1 MGKDEIDLVETDAA
15 PSYAAPA
22 VDKAF
27 DIIDLVAG
35 EIDGLTVTDIAL
47 RLGRSTSQIYR
58 IVVSLHRLGFLRR
71 NEQTDRYELALKL
84 YELATRH
91 PPLQRLIH
99 HANPVLAALSDDTDQ
114 SCHLA
119 SITGTSLVILAQ
131 ADSPMPMHYTVK
143 LGSRF
148 PAMETSS
155 GVVIGAFSSPNRQQI
170 LLADFSAEEQKQFRA
185 RFDAIA
191 RDGYERRDSEV
202 TAGVINLSK
211 PVFDAAGQPVA
222 AVTVLFLPQRRMRF
236 ELDAVLE
243 KVLAAADELT
253 RIMQNA

>member
-1 MGKDEIDLVETDAA
+1 MGEQDEGAGPQ
-15 PSYAAPA
+15 PSYSAPA

-27 DIIDLVAG
+27 EIIDLVAG
-35 EIDGLTVTDIAL
+35 EMAGLSVTDIAL

-58 IVVSLHRLGFLRR
+58 IVVALHRLGVLRR

-84 YELATRH
+84 FELATRH
-91 PPLQRLIH
+91 PPLQKMVYHAGPILARL
-99 HANPVLAALSDDTDQ
+99 AEVTDQ

-119 SITGTSLVILAQ
+119 TVTGTSLVILAQ

-155 GVVIGAFSSPNRQQI
+155 GAVIAAHCAPNRQDM
-170 LLADFSAEEQKQFRA
+170 LLAEFTPAERATFRS
-185 RFDAIA
+185 RFESILKA
-191 RDGYERRDSEV
+191 GYERRDSAV

-211 PVFDAAGQPVA
+211 AVLDASGQPLGA
-222 AVTVLFLPQRRMRF
+222 ITVPFLPQRRMRM
-236 ELDAVLE
+236 EVDAVLAR
-243 KVLAAADELT
+243 VVAAADELT
-253 RIMQNA
+253 TIMQNA

>member
-1 MGKDEIDLVETDAA
+1 MGRDEGDLG

-27 DIIDLVAG
+27 EIIDLVAG
-35 EIDGLTVTDIAL
+35 EISGLSVTEMAH

-58 IVVSLHRLGFLRR
+58 IVVSLHRLGVLRR

-84 YELATRH
+84 FELATRH
-91 PPLQRLIH
+91 PPLQKLVYHAGPILARL
-99 HANPVLAALSDDTDQ
+99 ADETDQ

-119 SITGTSLVILAQ
+119 ALAGTSVVILGQ

-155 GVVIGAFSSPNRQQI
+155 GVVIAAHCAPNRQQM
-170 LLADFSAEEQKQFRA
+170 LLAEFSAEEQAAFRA
-185 RFDAIA
+185 RFAAIQK
-191 RDGYERRDSEV
+191 DGYEQRRSDV

-211 PVFDAAGQPVA
+211 
-222 AVTVLFLPQRRMRF
+222 AVLNAQGEPLGAITVPFLPQRRMRM
-236 ELDAVLE
+236 EAEEVLE
-243 KVLAAADELT
+243 KVVSAAEELT
-253 RIMQNA
+253 TIMQTA